1 MFAKYCSRYFMW
13 TCEIGTLIPLLKQ
26 AKWKPERLWNLP
38 KVTETPCPRWPVMV
52 NDWQRGLQN
61 ISHFNT
67 SEHLHSHWVSTN
79 LKVRGSFPWST
90 ISLFFWNFMWIHTF
104 NCMHE
109 GVLNMKKTYHALKY
123 LGDSDGTESACNAG
137 DPGLMCGLGRF
148 PGEGNGYPHQS
159 SCLENFTDRGAW
171 WVIIKRVPKSRTQM
185 SDKHFHFIHFNM
197 KKKNQSHPEISINR
211 NMAVQRNMG
220 DKH

>member
-1 MFAKYCSRYFMW
+1 
-13 TCEIGTLIPLLKQ
+13 
-26 AKWKPERLWNLP
+26 
-38 KVTETPCPRWPVMV
+38 
-52 NDWQRGLQN
+52 
-61 ISHFNT
+61 
-67 SEHLHSHWVSTN
+67 
-79 LKVRGSFPWST
+79 
-90 ISLFFWNFMWIHTF
+90 MWIHTF

-171 WVIIKRVPKSRTQM
+171 WVIIKQVPKSRTQM

-197 KKKNQSHPEISINR
+197 KKKISHTLRYLLIGIWQCREIWVTSIKCPR
-211 NMAVQRNMG
+211 DTPPPYSYSLSSSAPTPRIS
-220 DKH
+220 DPLSLLP